1 MRASNHALIRRAR
14 SDEAAFLSG
23 LAFRSKAHWGYPES
37 FMEACRVELTLSSS
51 YLAEHPAFVLVCAQT
66 PIGFYTLE
74 RLSDTEVELGYLFVE
89 PARIGRGYGRKLM
102 NHAREQARSR
112 GYRTMLIQG
121 DPHAVPFY
129 RAVGGRVVGLKE
141 SASIPGRALPLVR
154 LDL

>member
-1 MRASNHALIRRAR
+1 MRASNQALIRRAR
-14 SDEAAFLSG
+14 PDEAAFLSG

-37 FMEACRVELTLSSS
+37 FMDACRRELTLSSV
-51 YLAEHPAFVLVCAQT
+51 YLAGHPAFVLEDAQT

-74 RLSDTEVELGYLFVE
+74 RLSDAAVELGYLFVE
-89 PARIGRGYGRKLM
+89 PACIGLGYGRRLM
-102 NHAREQARSR
+102 DHAREYARSL

-141 SASIPGRALPLVR
+141 SASIPGRTLPLVR
-154 LDL
+154 IDL